1 MLWIKSFHIIFMVT
15 WFAGLFYLPRLFVY
29 HAMSEDMAS
38 RERFKI
44 MERKLFLGIM
54 TPGAILTIV
63 FGLWL
68 WLGYGVYG
76 GWLYAKM
83 ALVGVLVVYHVYC
96 GKLMLDFRQDRNRH
110 GHLYFRWLNEFPVL
124 ALIAIILLVELK
136 PF

>member
-1 MLWIKSFHIIFMVT
+1 
-15 WFAGLFYLPRLFVY
+15 
-29 HAMSEDMAS
+29 
-38 RERFKI
+38 
-44 MERKLFLGIM
+44 
-54 TPGAILTIV
+54 
-63 FGLWL
+63 
-68 WLGYGVYG
+68 
-76 GWLYAKM
+76 M